1 MFLVWKNEI
10 SKGHIEFKF
19 NFTVYYRIIFIV
31 IAVGITFGLT
41 PTIAAVED
49 PISVST
55 SKDIYHEGEIIVV
68 FGKITAMVNELPVTI
83 QLYHEDSLIAVDQV
97 EIALDGTF
105 ATDFRAKGNF
115 WKEDGTYIVRAFYTP
130 EKIAEKTF
138 QFFKKPSDRTSS
150 LFPVDIPNS
159 GSFDL
164 GYSIIG
170 GEVRD
175 IILNQDNYSLLTE
188 INADSNGNIVLK
200 LPRENIEAKT
210 SDGADEIFIV
220 LISKTGLDSEDFS
233 EVQIEEIETGIDF
246 RTVRIQFEENDRWIE
261 IIGTFVIPEFGPIV
275 VLVLGISIIAI
286 IAVTSKSRLSLMPNL

>member
-1 MFLVWKNEI
+1 M
-10 SKGHIEFKF
+10 
-19 NFTVYYRIIFIV
+19 YYRIIFIV

-55 SKDIYHEGEIIVV
+55 SRDIYYENDIIIV
-68 FGKITAMVNELPVTI
+68 FGKVTSILNELPVTI

-138 QFFKKPSDRTSS
+138 QFFKKLSGGTSS

-175 IILNQDNYSLLTE
+175 IILNQDNYSILTE
-188 INADSNGNIVLK
+188 IDADSNGNLVLK
-200 LPRENIEAKT
+200 LPRENIESKT
-210 SDGADEIFIV
+210 NDGMDEIFII
-220 LISKTGLDSEDFS
+220 LISKTGLDSEDFV
-233 EVQIEEIETGIDF
+233 EVQFEEIETGPDF
-246 RTVRIQFEENDRWIE
+246 RTVRIQFEEDDRWIKV
-261 IIGTFVIPEFGPIV
+261 IGTYVIPEFGTIV
-275 VLVLGISIIAI
+275 TMILL
-286 IAVTSKSRLSLMPNL
+286 IAVTTTIVMYKSKFSIKYN

>member
-1 MFLVWKNEI
+1 MFLVWKSEI

-31 IAVGITFGLT
+31 IAVGITFSLT
-41 PTIAAVED
+41 PSIAAVED

-55 SKDIYHEGEIIVV
+55 SRDIYYENDIIIV
-68 FGKITAMVNELPVTI
+68 FGKVTSILNELPVTI

-115 WKEDGTYIVRAFYTP
+115 WKDDGTYIVRAFYTP

-138 QFFKKPSDRTSS
+138 QFFKKLSGGTSS
-150 LFPVDIPNS
+150 LFPIDIPNS

-175 IILNQDNYSLLTE
+175 IILNQDNYSLLIE
-188 INADSNGNIVLK
+188 FNAESNGNIVLK
-200 LPRENIEAKT
+200 LPRENIESKT
-210 SDGADEIFIV
+210 NDGMDEIFII
-220 LISKTGLDSEDFS
+220 LISKTGLDSEDFV
-233 EVQIEEIETGIDF
+233 EVQFEEIETGPDF
-246 RTVRIQFEENDRWIE
+246 RTVRIQFEEDDRWIK
-261 IIGTFVIPEFGPIV
+261 IVGTYVIPEFGTIV
-275 VLVLGISIIAI
+275 TMILL
-286 IAVTSKSRLSLMPNL
+286 IAVTTTIVMYKSKFSIKYN

>member
-1 MFLVWKNEI
+1 M
-10 SKGHIEFKF
+10 
-19 NFTVYYRIIFIV
+19 YYRIIFIV

-55 SKDIYHEGEIIVV
+55 SRDIYYENDIIIV
-68 FGKITAMVNELPVTI
+68 FGKVTSILNELPVTI
-83 QLYHEDSLIAVDQV
+83 QLYHEDNLIAVDQV
-97 EIALDGTF
+97 KIALDGTF

-138 QFFKKPSDRTSS
+138 QFFKKLSGGTSS

-159 GSFDL
+159 GSFEV

-175 IILNQDNYSLLTE
+175 IILNQDNYSILTE
-188 INADSNGNIVLK
+188 INADSNGNLVLK
-200 LPRENIEAKT
+200 LPRENIESKT
-210 SDGADEIFIV
+210 NDGMDEIFII
-220 LISKTGLDSEDFS
+220 LISKTGLDSEDFV
-233 EVQIEEIETGIDF
+233 EVQFEEIETGPDF
-246 RTVRIQFEENDRWIE
+246 RTVRIQFEEDDRWIK
-261 IIGTFVIPEFGPIV
+261 IVGTYVIPEFGTMVTMI
-275 VLVLGISIIAI
+275 LL
-286 IAVTSKSRLSLMPNL
+286 IAVTTTIVMYKSKFSIKYN

>member
-55 SKDIYHEGEIIVV
+55 SRDIYYENDIIIV
-68 FGKITAMVNELPVTI
+68 FGKVTAMLNELPVTI

-138 QFFKKPSDRTSS
+138 QFFKKLSGGTSS

-159 GSFDL
+159 GSFEL

-175 IILNQDNYSLLTE
+175 IILNQDNYSLLIE
-188 INADSNGNIVLK
+188 FNAEYNGNVVLK
-200 LPRENIEAKT
+200 LPRENIESKT
-210 SDGADEIFIV
+210 TDGMDEIFII
-220 LISKTGLDSEDFS
+220 LISKTGLDSENFV
-233 EVQIEEIETGIDF
+233 EVQFEEIETGPDF
-246 RTVRIQFEENDRWIE
+246 RTVRIQFEEDDRWIKV
-261 IIGTFVIPEFGPIV
+261 IGTYVIPEFGTIV
-275 VLVLGISIIAI
+275 TMILL
-286 IAVTSKSRLSLMPNL
+286 IAVTTTIVMYKSKFSIKYN

>member
-1 MFLVWKNEI
+1 MFLVWKSEI

-55 SKDIYHEGEIIVV
+55 SRDIYYENDIIIV
-68 FGKITAMVNELPVTI
+68 FGKVTSILNELPVTI
-83 QLYHEDSLIAVDQV
+83 QLYHEDNLIAVDQV

-138 QFFKKPSDRTSS
+138 QFFKKLSGGTSS

-175 IILNQDNYSLLTE
+175 IILNQDNYSLLIE
-188 INADSNGNIVLK
+188 FNAESNGNIVLK
-200 LPRENIEAKT
+200 LPRDNIQSKT
-210 SDGADEIFIV
+210 NDGVDEIFII
-220 LISKTGLDSEDFS
+220 LISKTGLDSENFT
-233 EVQIEEIETGIDF
+233 EVQFEEIETGPDF
-246 RTVRIQFEENDRWIE
+246 RTVRIQFEEDDRWIKV
-261 IIGTFVIPEFGPIV
+261 IGTYVIPEFGTIV
-275 VLVLGISIIAI
+275 TMILL
-286 IAVTSKSRLSLMPNL
+286 IAVTTTIVMYKSKFSIKYN

>member
-1 MFLVWKNEI
+1 MFLVWKSEI

-55 SKDIYHEGEIIVV
+55 SRDIYYEDDIIIV
-68 FGKITAMVNELPVTI
+68 FGKVTSILNELPVTI

-138 QFFKKPSDRTSS
+138 QFFKKLSGGTSS

-175 IILNQDNYSLLTE
+175 IILNQDNYSLLIE
-188 INADSNGNIVLK
+188 FNAESNGNIVLK
-200 LPRENIEAKT
+200 LPRENIESKT
-210 SDGADEIFIV
+210 NDGMDEIFII
-220 LISKTGLDSEDFS
+220 LISKTGLDSEDFT
-233 EVQIEEIETGIDF
+233 EVQFEEIETGPDF
-246 RTVRIQFEENDRWIE
+246 RTVRIQFEEDDRWIK
-261 IIGTFVIPEFGPIV
+261 IIGTYVIPEFGTIV
-275 VLVLGISIIAI
+275 TMILL
-286 IAVTSKSRLSLMPNL
+286 IAVTTTIVMYKSKFSIKYN

>member
-1 MFLVWKNEI
+1 MFLVWKSEI

-55 SKDIYHEGEIIVV
+55 SRDIYYENDIIIV
-68 FGKITAMVNELPVTI
+68 FGKVTSILNELPVTI
-83 QLYHEDSLIAVDQV
+83 QLYHEENLIAVAQV

-138 QFFKKPSDRTSS
+138 QFFKKLSGGTSS

-175 IILNQDNYSLLTE
+175 IILKQDNYSLLIE
-188 INADSNGNIVLK
+188 INAGSNGNIVLK
-200 LPRENIEAKT
+200 LPRENIESK
-210 SDGADEIFIV
+210 SDGMDETFII
-220 LISKTGLDSEDFS
+220 LISKTGLDSENFV
-233 EVQIEEIETGIDF
+233 EVQFEEIETGPDF
-246 RTVRIQFEENDRWIE
+246 RTVRIQFEEDDRWVK
-261 IIGTFVIPEFGPIV
+261 IIGTYVIPEFGTMVTMI
-275 VLVLGISIIAI
+275 LLIAI
-286 IAVTSKSRLSLMPNL
+286 TTTIVMYKSKFSIKYN

>member
-1 MFLVWKNEI
+1 LFLVWKSEI

-55 SKDIYHEGEIIVV
+55 SRDIYYENDIIIV
-68 FGKITAMVNELPVTI
+68 FGKVTSILNELPVTI
-83 QLYHEDSLIAVDQV
+83 QLYHEDNLIAVDQV

-138 QFFKKPSDRTSS
+138 QFFKKLSGGTSS

-159 GSFDL
+159 GSFEL

-170 GEVRD
+170 GEVSD
-175 IILNQDNYSLLTE
+175 IILNQDNYSILTK
-188 INADSNGNIVLK
+188 INADSNGNLVLK
-200 LPRENIEAKT
+200 LPRENIESKT
-210 SDGADEIFIV
+210 NDGMDEIFII
-220 LISKTGLDSEDFS
+220 LISKTGLDSEDFV
-233 EVQIEEIETGIDF
+233 EVQFEEIETGPDF
-246 RTVRIQFEENDRWIE
+246 RTVRIQFEEDDRWIKV
-261 IIGTFVIPEFGPIV
+261 IGTYVIPEFGTIV
-275 VLVLGISIIAI
+275 TMILL
-286 IAVTSKSRLSLMPNL
+286 IAVTTTIVMYKSKFSIKYN

>member
-41 PTIAAVED
+41 PSIAAVED

-55 SKDIYHEGEIIVV
+55 SRDIYYEGDIIVV
-68 FGKITAMVNELPVTI
+68 SGKITAILNELPVTI

-97 EIALDGTF
+97 EVALDGTF
-105 ATDFRAKGNF
+105 ATDFTAKGNF

-130 EKIAEKTF
+130 EKISEKTF
-138 QFFKKPSDRTSS
+138 QFFKKPSSGTSS
-150 LFPVDIPNS
+150 FFPVDIPNS

-175 IILNQDNYSLLTE
+175 IILNQDNYSLLIE
-188 INADSNGNIVLK
+188 FNADSNGNIVLK
-200 LPRENIEAKT
+200 LPRDNIESKT
-210 SDGADEIFIV
+210 NDGMDEMFII
-220 LISKTGLDSEDFS
+220 LISKTGLDSEDFV
-233 EVQIEEIETGIDF
+233 EVQFEEIETGPDF
-246 RTVRIQFEENDRWIE
+246 RTVRIQFEEDDRWIK
-261 IIGTFVIPEFGPIV
+261 IVGTYVIPEFGTMVTMI
-275 VLVLGISIIAI
+275 LL
-286 IAVTSKSRLSLMPNL
+286 IAVTTTIVMYKSKFSIKYN

>member
-1 MFLVWKNEI
+1 M
-10 SKGHIEFKF
+10 
-19 NFTVYYRIIFIV
+19 YYRIIFIV

-41 PTIAAVED
+41 PSIAAVED

-55 SKDIYHEGEIIVV
+55 SRDIYYEDDIIIV
-68 FGKITAMVNELPVTI
+68 FGKVTSILNELPVTI

-175 IILNQDNYSLLTE
+175 IILNQDNYSILTE
-188 INADSNGNIVLK
+188 INADSNGNLVLK
-200 LPRENIEAKT
+200 LPRENIESKT
-210 SDGADEIFIV
+210 NDGMDEIFII
-220 LISKTGLDSEDFS
+220 LISKTGLDSEDFV
-233 EVQIEEIETGIDF
+233 EVQFEEIETGPDF
-246 RTVRIQFEENDRWIE
+246 RTVRIQFEEDDRWIKV
-261 IIGTFVIPEFGPIV
+261 IGTYVIPEFGTIV
-275 VLVLGISIIAI
+275 TMILL
-286 IAVTSKSRLSLMPNL
+286 IAVTTTIVMYKSKFSIKYN

>member
-1 MFLVWKNEI
+1 M
-10 SKGHIEFKF
+10 
-19 NFTVYYRIIFIV
+19 YYRIIFIV

-41 PTIAAVED
+41 PSIAAVED

-55 SKDIYHEGEIIVV
+55 SRDIYYEDDIIIV
-68 FGKITAMVNELPVTI
+68 FGKVTSILNELPVTI

-138 QFFKKPSDRTSS
+138 QFFKKPSGGTSS

-175 IILNQDNYSLLTE
+175 IILNQDNYSLLIE
-188 INADSNGNIVLK
+188 FNADSNGNIVLK
-200 LPRENIEAKT
+200 LPRENIESKT
-210 SDGADEIFIV
+210 NDGMDEIFII
-220 LISKTGLDSEDFS
+220 LISKTGLDSEDFV
-233 EVQIEEIETGIDF
+233 EVQFEEIETGPDF
-246 RTVRIQFEENDRWIE
+246 RTVRIQFEEDDRWIKV
-261 IIGTFVIPEFGPIV
+261 IGTYVIPEFGTIV
-275 VLVLGISIIAI
+275 TMILLIAI
-286 IAVTSKSRLSLMPNL
+286 TTTIVMYKSKFSIKYN

>member
-1 MFLVWKNEI
+1 M
-10 SKGHIEFKF
+10 
-19 NFTVYYRIIFIV
+19 YYRIIFIV

-55 SKDIYHEGEIIVV
+55 SRDIYYENDIIIV
-68 FGKITAMVNELPVTI
+68 FGKVTSILNELPVTI

-138 QFFKKPSDRTSS
+138 QFFKKLSGGTSS

-175 IILNQDNYSLLTE
+175 IILNQDNYSILTE
-188 INADSNGNIVLK
+188 INADSNGNLVLK
-200 LPRENIEAKT
+200 LPRENIESKT
-210 SDGADEIFIV
+210 NDGMDEIFII
-220 LISKTGLDSEDFS
+220 LISKTGLDSEDFV
-233 EVQIEEIETGIDF
+233 EVQFEEIETGPDF
-246 RTVRIQFEENDRWIE
+246 RTVRIQFEEDDRWIKV
-261 IIGTFVIPEFGPIV
+261 IGTYVIPEFGTIV
-275 VLVLGISIIAI
+275 TMILL
-286 IAVTSKSRLSLMPNL
+286 IAVTTTIVMYKSKFSIKYN

>member
-1 MFLVWKNEI
+1 LFLVWKSEI

-41 PTIAAVED
+41 PSIAAVED

-55 SKDIYHEGEIIVV
+55 SRDIYYEDDIIIV
-68 FGKITAMVNELPVTI
+68 FGKVTSILNELPVTI

-170 GEVRD
+170 GEIND
-175 IILNQDNYSLLTE
+175 IILNQEHYSLLIE
-188 INADSNGNIVLK
+188 LKADSNGNIVLK

-210 SDGADEIFIV
+210 SEGVDEIFIV
-220 LISKTGLDSEDFS
+220 LISKTGLDGDDFT
-233 EVQIEEIETGIDF
+233 EVEFKEIETGPDF
-246 RTVRIQFEENDRWIE
+246 RTMSIQFEEDDRWIE
-261 IIGTFVIPEFGPIV
+261 IIGTYVIPEFGTIV
-275 VLVLGISIIAI
+275 TMILL
-286 IAVTSKSRLSLMPNL
+286 IAVTTTIIMSKSKFSVKYN

>member
-1 MFLVWKNEI
+1 LFLVWKSEI

-41 PTIAAVED
+41 PSIAAVED

-55 SKDIYHEGEIIVV
+55 SRDIYYEDDIIIV
-68 FGKITAMVNELPVTI
+68 FGKVTAMLNELPVTI

-97 EIALDGTF
+97 EVALDGTF

-138 QFFKKPSDRTSS
+138 QFFKKLSGGTSS

-170 GEVRD
+170 GEIRD
-175 IILNQDNYSLLTE
+175 IILNQDNYSLLIE
-188 INADSNGNIVLK
+188 FNAESNGNVVLK
-200 LPRENIEAKT
+200 LPRENIESKT
-210 SDGADEIFIV
+210 NDGVDEIFII
-220 LISKTGLDSEDFS
+220 LISKTGLDSEDFT
-233 EVQIEEIETGIDF
+233 EVQFEEIETGPDF
-246 RTVRIQFEENDRWIE
+246 RTVRVQFEEDDRWIKV
-261 IIGTFVIPEFGPIV
+261 IGTYVIPEFGTIV
-275 VLVLGISIIAI
+275 TMILL
-286 IAVTSKSRLSLMPNL
+286 IAVTTTIVMYKSKFSIKYN

>member
-1 MFLVWKNEI
+1 M
-10 SKGHIEFKF
+10 
-19 NFTVYYRIIFIV
+19 YYRIIFIV

-55 SKDIYHEGEIIVV
+55 SRDIYYENDIIIV
-68 FGKITAMVNELPVTI
+68 FGKVTSILNELPVTI

-138 QFFKKPSDRTSS
+138 QFFKKLSGGTSS

-159 GSFDL
+159 GSFEL

-175 IILNQDNYSLLTE
+175 IILNQDNYSILTE
-188 INADSNGNIVLK
+188 INADSNGNLVLK
-200 LPRENIEAKT
+200 LPRENIESKT
-210 SDGADEIFIV
+210 NDGMDEIFII
-220 LISKTGLDSEDFS
+220 LISKTGLDSEDFV
-233 EVQIEEIETGIDF
+233 EVQFEEIETGPDF
-246 RTVRIQFEENDRWIE
+246 RTVRIQFEEDDRWIK
-261 IIGTFVIPEFGPIV
+261 IVGTYVIPEFGTIV
-275 VLVLGISIIAI
+275 TMILL
-286 IAVTSKSRLSLMPNL
+286 IAVTTTIVMYKSKFSIKYN

>member
-1 MFLVWKNEI
+1 MFLVWKSEI

-55 SKDIYHEGEIIVV
+55 SRDIYYENDIIIV
-68 FGKITAMVNELPVTI
+68 FGKVTSILNELPVTI

-115 WKEDGTYIVRAFYTP
+115 WKEDGSYIVRAFYTP

-138 QFFKKPSDRTSS
+138 QFFKKLSGGTSS

-159 GSFDL
+159 GSFEL

-175 IILNQDNYSLLTE
+175 IILNQDNYSLLIE
-188 INADSNGNIVLK
+188 FNAESNGNIVLK
-200 LPRENIEAKT
+200 LPRENIESKT
-210 SDGADEIFIV
+210 NDGVDEIFII
-220 LISKTGLDSEDFS
+220 LISKTGLDSEDFV
-233 EVQIEEIETGIDF
+233 EVQFEEIETGPDF
-246 RTVRIQFEENDRWIE
+246 RTVRIQFEEDDRWIK
-261 IIGTFVIPEFGPIV
+261 IIGTYVIPEFGTIV
-275 VLVLGISIIAI
+275 TMILL
-286 IAVTSKSRLSLMPNL
+286 IAVTTTIVMYKSKFSIKYN

>member
-1 MFLVWKNEI
+1 M
-10 SKGHIEFKF
+10 
-19 NFTVYYRIIFIV
+19 YYRIIFIV

-55 SKDIYHEGEIIVV
+55 SRDIYYENDIIIV
-68 FGKITAMVNELPVTI
+68 FGKVTSILNELPVTI

-138 QFFKKPSDRTSS
+138 QFFKKLSGGTSS

-159 GSFDL
+159 GSFEV

-188 INADSNGNIVLK
+188 INADSNGNLVLK
-200 LPRENIEAKT
+200 LPRENIESKT
-210 SDGADEIFIV
+210 NDGMDEIFII
-220 LISKTGLDSEDFS
+220 LISKTGLDSEDFV
-233 EVQIEEIETGIDF
+233 EVQFEEIETGPDF
-246 RTVRIQFEENDRWIE
+246 RTVRIQFEEDDRWIKV
-261 IIGTFVIPEFGPIV
+261 IGTYVIPEFGTIV
-275 VLVLGISIIAI
+275 TMILL
-286 IAVTSKSRLSLMPNL
+286 IAVTTTIVMYKSKFSIKYN

>member
-1 MFLVWKNEI
+1 M
-10 SKGHIEFKF
+10 
-19 NFTVYYRIIFIV
+19 YYRIIFIV

-55 SKDIYHEGEIIVV
+55 SRDIYYENDIIIV
-68 FGKITAMVNELPVTI
+68 FGKVTSILNELPVTI

-138 QFFKKPSDRTSS
+138 QFFKKLSGGTSS

-175 IILNQDNYSLLTE
+175 IILNQDNYSLLIE
-188 INADSNGNIVLK
+188 FNAESNGNVVLK
-200 LPRENIEAKT
+200 LPRENIESKT
-210 SDGADEIFIV
+210 NDGVDEIFII
-220 LISKTGLDSEDFS
+220 LISKTGLDSEDFV
-233 EVQIEEIETGIDF
+233 EVQFEEIETGPDF
-246 RTVRIQFEENDRWIE
+246 RTVRIQFEEDDRWIKV
-261 IIGTFVIPEFGPIV
+261 IGTYVIPEFGTIV
-275 VLVLGISIIAI
+275 TMILL
-286 IAVTSKSRLSLMPNL
+286 IAVTTTIVMYKSKFSIKYN

>member
-1 MFLVWKNEI
+1 MFLVWKSEI

-55 SKDIYHEGEIIVV
+55 SKDIYYENDIIIV
-68 FGKITAMVNELPVTI
+68 FGKVTTILNELPVTI
-83 QLYHEDSLIAVDQV
+83 QLYHEDNLIAVDQV

-138 QFFKKPSDRTSS
+138 QFFKKLSGGTSS

-175 IILNQDNYSLLTE
+175 IILNQDNYSLLIE
-188 INADSNGNIVLK
+188 FNAESNGNIVLK
-200 LPRENIEAKT
+200 LPRDNIESKT
-210 SDGADEIFIV
+210 NDSMDEIFII
-220 LISKTGLDSEDFS
+220 LISKTGLDSENFT
-233 EVQIEEIETGIDF
+233 EVQFEEIETGPDF
-246 RTVRIQFEENDRWIE
+246 RTVRIQFEEDDRWIK
-261 IIGTFVIPEFGPIV
+261 IVGTYVIPEFGTIV
-275 VLVLGISIIAI
+275 TMILL
-286 IAVTSKSRLSLMPNL
+286 IAVTTTIVMYKSKFSIKYN

>member
-1 MFLVWKNEI
+1 MFLVWKSEI

-55 SKDIYHEGEIIVV
+55 SRDIYYENDIIIV
-68 FGKITAMVNELPVTI
+68 FGKVTSILNELPVTI

-138 QFFKKPSDRTSS
+138 QFFKKLSGGTSS

-175 IILNQDNYSLLTE
+175 IILNQDNYSILTE
-188 INADSNGNIVLK
+188 IDADSNGNLVLK
-200 LPRENIEAKT
+200 LPRENIESKT
-210 SDGADEIFIV
+210 NDGMDEIFII
-220 LISKTGLDSEDFS
+220 LISKTGLDSEDFV
-233 EVQIEEIETGIDF
+233 EVQFEEIETGPDF
-246 RTVRIQFEENDRWIE
+246 RTVRIQFEEDDRWIK
-261 IIGTFVIPEFGPIV
+261 IVGTYVIPEFGTMVTMI
-275 VLVLGISIIAI
+275 LL
-286 IAVTSKSRLSLMPNL
+286 IAVTTTIVMYKSKFSIKYN

>member
-55 SKDIYHEGEIIVV
+55 SRDIYYENDIIIV
-68 FGKITAMVNELPVTI
+68 FGKVTSILNELPVTI

-138 QFFKKPSDRTSS
+138 QFFKKLSGGTSS

-159 GSFDL
+159 GSFEL

-175 IILNQDNYSLLTE
+175 IILNQDNYSLLIE
-188 INADSNGNIVLK
+188 FNAESNGNVVLK
-200 LPRENIEAKT
+200 LPRENIESKT
-210 SDGADEIFIV
+210 NDGVDEIFII
-220 LISKTGLDSEDFS
+220 LISKTGLDSEDFT
-233 EVQIEEIETGIDF
+233 EVQFEEIETGPDF
-246 RTVRIQFEENDRWIE
+246 RTVRIQFEEDDRWIKV
-261 IIGTFVIPEFGPIV
+261 IGTYVIPEFGTIV
-275 VLVLGISIIAI
+275 TMILL
-286 IAVTSKSRLSLMPNL
+286 IAVTTTIVMYKSKFSIKYN

>member
-1 MFLVWKNEI
+1 
-10 SKGHIEFKF
+10 
-19 NFTVYYRIIFIV
+19 VYYRIIFIV

-55 SKDIYHEGEIIVV
+55 SRDIYYENDIIIV
-68 FGKITAMVNELPVTI
+68 FGKVTSILNELPVTI

-138 QFFKKPSDRTSS
+138 QFFKKLSGGTSS

-159 GSFDL
+159 GSFEL

-175 IILNQDNYSLLTE
+175 IILNQDNYSLLIE
-188 INADSNGNIVLK
+188 FNAESNGNVVLK
-200 LPRENIEAKT
+200 LPRENIESKT
-210 SDGADEIFIV
+210 NDGMDEIFII
-220 LISKTGLDSEDFS
+220 LISKTGLDSEDFV
-233 EVQIEEIETGIDF
+233 EVQFEEIETGPDF
-246 RTVRIQFEENDRWIE
+246 RTVRIQFEEDDRWIK
-261 IIGTFVIPEFGPIV
+261 IVGTYVIPEFGTIV
-275 VLVLGISIIAI
+275 TMILL
-286 IAVTSKSRLSLMPNL
+286 IAVTTTIVMYKSKFSIKYN

>member
-1 MFLVWKNEI
+1 LFLVWKSEI

-55 SKDIYHEGEIIVV
+55 SRDIYYEDDIIIV
-68 FGKITAMVNELPVTI
+68 FGKVTSILNELPVTI
-83 QLYHEDSLIAVDQV
+83 QLYHEDNLIAVDQV

-138 QFFKKPSDRTSS
+138 QFFKKLSGGTSS

-159 GSFDL
+159 GSFEL

-175 IILNQDNYSLLTE
+175 IILNQDNYSILTE
-188 INADSNGNIVLK
+188 INADSNGNLVLK
-200 LPRENIEAKT
+200 LPRENIESKT
-210 SDGADEIFIV
+210 NDGMDEIFII
-220 LISKTGLDSEDFS
+220 LISKTGLDSEDFV
-233 EVQIEEIETGIDF
+233 EVQFEEIETGPDF
-246 RTVRIQFEENDRWIE
+246 RTVRIQFEEDDRWIKV
-261 IIGTFVIPEFGPIV
+261 IGTYVIPEFGTIV
-275 VLVLGISIIAI
+275 TMILL
-286 IAVTSKSRLSLMPNL
+286 IAVTTTIVMYKSKFSIKYN

>member
-1 MFLVWKNEI
+1 M
-10 SKGHIEFKF
+10 
-19 NFTVYYRIIFIV
+19 YYRIIFIV

-55 SKDIYHEGEIIVV
+55 SRDIYYENDIIIV
-68 FGKITAMVNELPVTI
+68 FGKVTSILNELPVTI

-138 QFFKKPSDRTSS
+138 QFFKKLSGGTSS

-159 GSFDL
+159 GSFEL

-175 IILNQDNYSLLTE
+175 IILNQDNYSLLIE
-188 INADSNGNIVLK
+188 FNAESNGNIVLK
-200 LPRENIEAKT
+200 LPRENIESKT
-210 SDGADEIFIV
+210 NDGVDEIFII
-220 LISKTGLDSEDFS
+220 LISKTGLDSEDFV
-233 EVQIEEIETGIDF
+233 EVQFEEIETGPDF
-246 RTVRIQFEENDRWIE
+246 RTVRIQFEEDDRWIKV
-261 IIGTFVIPEFGPIV
+261 IGTYVIPEFGTIV
-275 VLVLGISIIAI
+275 TMILL
-286 IAVTSKSRLSLMPNL
+286 IAVTTTIVMYKSKFSIKYN

>member
-1 MFLVWKNEI
+1 MFLVWKSEI

-41 PTIAAVED
+41 PSIAAVED

-55 SKDIYHEGEIIVV
+55 SRDIYYEDDIIIV
-68 FGKITAMVNELPVTI
+68 FGKVTATLHELPVTI

-138 QFFKKPSDRTSS
+138 QFFKKLSGGTSS

-159 GSFDL
+159 GSFEV

-175 IILNQDNYSLLTE
+175 IILNQDNYSILTE
-188 INADSNGNIVLK
+188 INADSNGNLVLK
-200 LPRENIEAKT
+200 LPRENIESKT
-210 SDGADEIFIV
+210 NDGMDEIFII
-220 LISKTGLDSEDFS
+220 LISKTGLDSEDFV
-233 EVQIEEIETGIDF
+233 EVQFEEIETGPDF
-246 RTVRIQFEENDRWIE
+246 RTVRIQFEEDDRWIK
-261 IIGTFVIPEFGPIV
+261 IVGTYVIPEFGTIV
-275 VLVLGISIIAI
+275 TMILL
-286 IAVTSKSRLSLMPNL
+286 IAVTTTIVMYKSKFSIKYN

>member
-1 MFLVWKNEI
+1 M
-10 SKGHIEFKF
+10 
-19 NFTVYYRIIFIV
+19 YYRIIFIV

-55 SKDIYHEGEIIVV
+55 SRDIYYENDIIIV
-68 FGKITAMVNELPVTI
+68 FGKVTSILNELPVTI

-138 QFFKKPSDRTSS
+138 QFFKKLSGGTSS

-175 IILNQDNYSLLTE
+175 IILNQDNYSLLIE
-188 INADSNGNIVLK
+188 FNAESNGNIVLK
-200 LPRENIEAKT
+200 LPRENIESKT
-210 SDGADEIFIV
+210 NDGVDEIFII
-220 LISKTGLDSEDFS
+220 LISKTGLDSEDFV
-233 EVQIEEIETGIDF
+233 EVQFEEIETGPDF
-246 RTVRIQFEENDRWIE
+246 RTVRIQFEEDDRWIK
-261 IIGTFVIPEFGPIV
+261 IVGTYVIPEFGTIV
-275 VLVLGISIIAI
+275 TMILL
-286 IAVTSKSRLSLMPNL
+286 IAVTTTIVMYKSKFSIKYN

>member
-1 MFLVWKNEI
+1 LFLVWKSEI

-55 SKDIYHEGEIIVV
+55 SRDIYYENDIIIV
-68 FGKITAMVNELPVTI
+68 FGKVTSILNELPVTI
-83 QLYHEDSLIAVDQV
+83 QLYHEDNLIAVDQV

-138 QFFKKPSDRTSS
+138 QFFKKLSGGTSS

-175 IILNQDNYSLLTE
+175 IILNQDNYSILTE
-188 INADSNGNIVLK
+188 INADSNGNLVLK
-200 LPRENIEAKT
+200 LPRENIESKT
-210 SDGADEIFIV
+210 NDGMDEIFII
-220 LISKTGLDSEDFS
+220 LISKTGLDSEDFV
-233 EVQIEEIETGIDF
+233 EVQFEEIETGPDF
-246 RTVRIQFEENDRWIE
+246 RTVRIQFEEDDRWIK
-261 IIGTFVIPEFGPIV
+261 IVGTYVIPEFGTIV
-275 VLVLGISIIAI
+275 TMILL
-286 IAVTSKSRLSLMPNL
+286 IAVTTTIVMYKSKFSIKYN

>member
-1 MFLVWKNEI
+1 LFLVWKSEI

-41 PTIAAVED
+41 PSIAAVED

-55 SKDIYHEGEIIVV
+55 SRDIYYEDDIIIV
-68 FGKITAMVNELPVTI
+68 FGKVTSILNELPVTI

-130 EKIAEKTF
+130 DKIAEKTF
-138 QFFKKPSDRTSS
+138 QFFKKLSGGTSS

-200 LPRENIEAKT
+200 LPRENIESKT
-210 SDGADEIFIV
+210 NDGVDEIFII
-220 LISKTGLDSEDFS
+220 LISKTGLDGEDFT
-233 EVQIEEIETGIDF
+233 EVQFEEIETGSDF
-246 RTVRIQFEENDRWIE
+246 RTVRIQFEEDDRWIKV
-261 IIGTFVIPEFGPIV
+261 IGTYVIPEFGTIV
-275 VLVLGISIIAI
+275 TMILL
-286 IAVTSKSRLSLMPNL
+286 IAVTTTIVMYKSKFSIKYN

>member
-1 MFLVWKNEI
+1 MFLVWKSEI

-55 SKDIYHEGEIIVV
+55 SRDIYYENDIIIV
-68 FGKITAMVNELPVTI
+68 FGKVTSILNELPVTI

-138 QFFKKPSDRTSS
+138 QFFKKLSGGTSS
-150 LFPVDIPNS
+150 LFPIDIPNS

-170 GEVRD
+170 GEVSD
-175 IILNQDNYSLLTE
+175 IILNQDNYSILTE
-188 INADSNGNIVLK
+188 INADSNGNLVLK
-200 LPRENIEAKT
+200 LPRENIESKT
-210 SDGADEIFIV
+210 NDGMDEIFII
-220 LISKTGLDSEDFS
+220 LISKTGLDSEDFV
-233 EVQIEEIETGIDF
+233 EVQFEEIETGPDF
-246 RTVRIQFEENDRWIE
+246 RTVRIQFEEEDRWVK
-261 IIGTFVIPEFGPIV
+261 IIGTYVIPEFGTIV
-275 VLVLGISIIAI
+275 TMILL
-286 IAVTSKSRLSLMPNL
+286 IAVTTTIVMYKSKFSIKYN

>member
-1 MFLVWKNEI
+1 MFLVWKSEI

-55 SKDIYHEGEIIVV
+55 SRDIYYENDIIIV
-68 FGKITAMVNELPVTI
+68 FGKVTSILNELPVTI

-138 QFFKKPSDRTSS
+138 QFFKKLSGGTSS

-159 GSFDL
+159 GSFEL

-175 IILNQDNYSLLTE
+175 IILNQDNYSLLIE
-188 INADSNGNIVLK
+188 FNAESNGNIVLK
-200 LPRENIEAKT
+200 LPRENIESKT
-210 SDGADEIFIV
+210 NDSMDEIFII
-220 LISKTGLDSEDFS
+220 LISKTGLDSENFV
-233 EVQIEEIETGIDF
+233 EVQFEEIETGPDF
-246 RTVRIQFEENDRWIE
+246 RTVRIQFEEDDRWIKV
-261 IIGTFVIPEFGPIV
+261 IGTYVIPEFGTIV
-275 VLVLGISIIAI
+275 TMILL
-286 IAVTSKSRLSLMPNL
+286 IAVTTTIVMYKSKFSIKYN

>member
-1 MFLVWKNEI
+1 
-10 SKGHIEFKF
+10 
-19 NFTVYYRIIFIV
+19 VYYRIIFIV

-55 SKDIYHEGEIIVV
+55 SKDIYYENDIIIV
-68 FGKITAMVNELPVTI
+68 FGKVTSILNELPVTI

-138 QFFKKPSDRTSS
+138 QFFKKLSGGTSS

-175 IILNQDNYSLLTE
+175 IILNQDNYSILTE
-188 INADSNGNIVLK
+188 IDADSNGNLVLK
-200 LPRENIEAKT
+200 LPRENIESKT
-210 SDGADEIFIV
+210 NDGMDEIFII
-220 LISKTGLDSEDFS
+220 LISKTGLDSEDFV
-233 EVQIEEIETGIDF
+233 EVQFEEIETGPDF
-246 RTVRIQFEENDRWIE
+246 RTVRIQFEEDDRWIK
-261 IIGTFVIPEFGPIV
+261 IVGTYVIPEFGTIV
-275 VLVLGISIIAI
+275 TMILL
-286 IAVTSKSRLSLMPNL
+286 IAVTTTIVMYKSKFSIKYN